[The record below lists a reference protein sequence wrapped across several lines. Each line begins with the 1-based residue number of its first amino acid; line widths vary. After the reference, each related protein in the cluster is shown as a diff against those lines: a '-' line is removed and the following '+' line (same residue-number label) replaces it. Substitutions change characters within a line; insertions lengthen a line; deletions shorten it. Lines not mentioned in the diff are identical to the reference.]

1 LSQRLSKVRQ
11 SKVQEIARSIG
22 ASLSTFVIAAAVATA
37 GFWTYQLM
45 WSVPQP
51 LPAVAIDSTPEAE
64 QQRLAAIKEAE
75 QRQAKTAD
83 LEAKLRNAEAEQQ
96 RLRDEVQRQTK
107 SAADVETRLKA
118 AEAEQ
123 QRLREE
129 MQHQGKAAVDLVP
142 KLNAAEAEQQQL
154 IQRQAKAAAEAEAV
168 EAEQQQLAA
177 KVQTRFSAS
186 GFTIRTNTETKG
198 LSSDAYSTSVASI
211 SDCEQKCA
219 RSQSCKAFAY
229 NKSNRM
235 CYTYRQQFDTQ
246 IPSFTANTHFDS
258 GVRGR

>member
-1 LSQRLSKVRQ
+1 MSAPVRMSATSTATRNCSAAGRSFCRAELLQERL
-11 SKVQEIARSIG
+11 
-22 ASLSTFVIAAAVATA
+22 
-37 GFWTYQLM
+37 
-45 WSVPQP
+45 
-51 LPAVAIDSTPEAE
+51 
-64 QQRLAAIKEAE
+64 KE
-75 QRQAKTAD
+75 
-83 LEAKLRNAEAEQQ
+83 
-96 RLRDEVQRQTK
+96 EVEPQTK
-107 SAADVETRLKA
+107 AVADVETRLKA

-129 MQHQGKAAVDLVP
+129 VQHQGKAAVDLVP

-168 EAEQQQLAA
+168 EAEQQRLAT

-186 GFTIRTNTETKG
+186 GFTIRTNTAITG

-229 NKSNRM
+229 NTSNRM

-246 IPSFTANTHFDS
+246 IQVFALFVGDWGSSANQTRATRLQQFVGDMLNSEYMDILSQYGCGTSGSLVNSVFIPSTDYEDRRHAACP
-258 GVRGR
+258 V